1 MDSADPSKPARR
13 ETSIRG
19 QLAELTEGQG
29 WVHHVVDVDT
39 GEVMTT
45 PLDRP
50 LGPLS
55 RAQRLA
61 RLGHPIPL
69 PNPWGPVYKLT
80 ARSPYQTAPL
90 NWLSTYDAVIS
101 LPDAQDQV
109 FWSLPED
116 PEPSTDPPGLR
127 SHFDEPP
134 AQRCV
139 VTLVFA
145 AASRAGAVG
154 HIRIAGSA
162 TGRIPIAGN
171 YAEHTVDL
179 AFAPSPG
186 SPVEIFVFL
195 EPGLSLVVF
204 YSITLQAERVILD
217 PTRI

>member
-1 MDSADPSKPARR
+1 MDGADLSKTAMR
-13 ETSIRG
+13 EPSIRG
-19 QLAELTEGQG
+19 QLAELTERQG

-39 GEVMTT
+39 GEVLTT

-50 LGPLS
+50 LAPLS
-55 RAQRLA
+55 RAERLA
-61 RLGHPIPL
+61 GLGHGIPL
-69 PNPWGPVYKLT
+69 PSPWGSVYKLT

-90 NWLSTYDAVIS
+90 NWLSVYDPVIS
-101 LPDAQDQV
+101 LPDAQDHV
-109 FWSLPED
+109 YWSLPED
-116 PEPSTDPPGLR
+116 LQPSTDLPGLR

-145 AASRAGAVG
+145 AASWAGAVG

-179 AFAPSPG
+179 SFAPFPG

-195 EPGLSLVVF
+195 EPGLHQVVF
-204 YSITLQAERVILD
+204 YSITLQAERVIIGT
-217 PTRI
+217 PSI